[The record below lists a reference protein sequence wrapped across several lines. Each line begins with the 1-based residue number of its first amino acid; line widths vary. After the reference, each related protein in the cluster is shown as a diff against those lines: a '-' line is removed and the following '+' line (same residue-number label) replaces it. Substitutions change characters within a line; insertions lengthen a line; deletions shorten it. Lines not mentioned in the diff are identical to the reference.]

1 VKTLAADW
9 NRCSPSALTRLGGLA
24 SCALFGLVLYATG
37 AACAGETGVFTGQ
50 GDIGSVGK
58 AGSATVDAADSSY
71 RVSGGGENMWFTNDA
86 FHFAWTRLSGNFDLS
101 AAIEWLGSGGNA
113 HRKACLIVRQGLDPD
128 SPYADVAVHGDGLI
142 SLQYRDLPGGMTREV
157 QANLLLSGQAGR
169 PGNAGGPPGGAP
181 GSAAFPARVG
191 LQRQG
196 EVLFLTAPAAG
207 AAPGPIGAAAPS
219 PLQPAGAFIRVKL
232 ADPLYVGL
240 GVCAHD
246 NKVLETARF
255 TRVSLRM
262 QAASTNRVLH
272 CTLETVNIASK
283 DRRAMY
289 HTLEH
294 IEAPNW
300 SRDGRYFLFNSG
312 GRIYRLPVT
321 GGRPEQVDT
330 GFAGRC
336 NNDHGLSPDGARLAI
351 SDQSRGGKS
360 LIYLLPAT
368 GGAPRQITALGPS
381 YWHGWS
387 PDGSTLAFCG
397 ERNGEFDIYTIPAEG
412 GEEKRLTTAKG
423 LDDGPDYSPDGKL
436 IYFNSERTGSMQIWR
451 MQADGS
457 RQEQVTSGDL
467 NNWFPHPSPDGKW
480 LVFLSYEKGVTGHPA
495 NEPVRLRLM
504 PTAGGPIQ
512 DLARLFG
519 GQGTINVPSW
529 SPDSKSVAFASYEL
543 IGTE

>member
-1 VKTLAADW
+1 
-9 NRCSPSALTRLGGLA
+9 
-24 SCALFGLVLYATG
+24 
-37 AACAGETGVFTGQ
+37 
-50 GDIGSVGK
+50 
-58 AGSATVDAADSSY
+58 
-71 RVSGGGENMWFTNDA
+71 
-86 FHFAWTRLSGNFDLS
+86 LS
-101 AAIEWLGSGGNA
+101 
-113 HRKACLIVRQGLDPD
+113 
-128 SPYADVAVHGDGLI
+128 
-142 SLQYRDLPGGMTREV
+142 T
-157 QANLLLSGQAGR
+157 
-169 PGNAGGPPGGAP
+169 GGP
-181 GSAAFPARVG
+181 V
-191 LQRQG
+191 
-196 EVLFLTAPAAG
+196 
-207 AAPGPIGAAAPS
+207 GAAAPER
-219 PLQPAGAFIRVKL
+219 LEPAGAFIRVKL
-232 ADPLYVGL
+232 AGPLYVGL

-255 TRVSLRM
+255 SRVVLRTTDELNARSLEGEGRRAKAE
-262 QAASTNRVLH
+262 QRGTSANGVLH
-272 CTLETVNIASK
+272 CTIETVNIASK
-283 DRRAMY
+283 DRRAIY
-289 HTLEH
+289 HTLDH

-330 GFAGRC
+330 GLAGRC
-336 NNDHGLSPDGARLAI
+336 NNDHGFSPDGAQLAI

-397 ERNGEFDIYTIPAEG
+397 ERDGEFDIYTIAAQG
-412 GEEKRLTTAKG
+412 GQEKRLTTAKG
-423 LDDGPDYSPDGKL
+423 LDDGPEYSPDGKL

-457 RQEQVTSGDL
+457 GQEQVTSDDL

-480 LVFLSYEKGVTGHPA
+480 LVFLSYEKGVAGHPA
-495 NEPVRLRLM
+495 NQPVRLRLM
-504 PTAGGPIQ
+504 PRASGPIQ

-529 SPDSKSVAFASYEL
+529 SPDSKSVAFVSYEL
-543 IGTE
+543 IASGSPDT